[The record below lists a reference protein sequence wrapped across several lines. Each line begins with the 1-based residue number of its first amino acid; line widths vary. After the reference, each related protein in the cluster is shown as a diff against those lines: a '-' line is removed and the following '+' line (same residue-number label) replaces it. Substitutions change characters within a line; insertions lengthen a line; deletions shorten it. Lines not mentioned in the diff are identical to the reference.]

1 MSLYGAIMTGISGL
15 NAQSQALSVT
25 SANIANVNTIGYK
38 DGENQFATLV
48 TGQPGP
54 GDIAGAGVIA
64 ITGQNVAQQGL
75 LQTTTTSTNLGLS
88 GNGMFIVDQQP
99 GDTSNLYYTRAGD
112 FTPDANG
119 NLVNSSGFYLMG
131 WQLDANG
138 NIPADRSDLTNINL
152 SNLDGKAEATTN
164 ITLAANL
171 QSSTPANSYSPP
183 DPSNTTATPST
194 AMPDFQ
200 RTINVYDSQGGSQP
214 VTVSY
219 YKGTQPNT
227 WNYEISYQGAPGNLD
242 SNRSAVLSAGTVTFD
257 SNGNMTSVASSYPA
271 ASSPTTGTISFT
283 IPFTGG
289 GTGLSDQTIN
299 LNMGTPNSSTGLSQ
313 FDSASTLTSSNVDG
327 ALFGSLSSVSVDKD
341 GYVVANFSNGL
352 SQKVYKVPVATFD
365 NPDGLSAISGNA
377 YSASVDS
384 GTPVV
389 QEANTGGAGQIQSD
403 SLETST
409 VDLATEFTN
418 LITTQRAYSASAR
431 IVTTADQMLQS
442 LEQLQ

>member
-38 DGENQFATLV
+38 EGENQFATLV
-48 TGQPGP
+48 TGQTGP
-54 GDIAGAGVIA
+54 GDIAGAGVIG

-138 NIPADRSDLTNINL
+138 NIPSDRADLTNINL
-152 SNLDGKAEATTN
+152 ANLNGKAEATSN

-171 QSSTPANSYSPP
+171 QSSTPVNDAF
-183 DPSNTTATPST
+183 NTDPST
-194 AMPDFQ
+194 ATPDFQ

-214 VTVSY
+214 LQISY
-219 YKGTQPNT
+219 YKTAGNSWAYTVN
-227 WNYEISYQGAPGNLD
+227 YQGALGNITTAD
-242 SNRSAVLSAGTVTFD
+242 GSGPA
-257 SNGNMTSVASSYPA
+257 TSSQIAS
-271 ASSPTTGTISFT
+271 GTIDFNTDGTLKGITPDGASAPNPTGSVSFT
-283 IPFTGG
+283 IPFSASSGVTAQPI
-289 GTGLSDQTIN
+289 S
-299 LNMGTPNSSTGLSQ
+299 LNMGTLDSSTGMTQ
-313 FDSASTLTSSNVDG
+313 FDSASALTSQNVDG
-327 ALFGSLSSVSVDKD
+327 ALFGSLSSVSVDKN

-377 YSASVDS
+377 YAASVDS
-384 GTPVV
+384 GTPIV
-389 QEANTGGAGQIQSD
+389 QEANSGGAGQIQSD

-442 LEQLQ
+442 LEQIQ